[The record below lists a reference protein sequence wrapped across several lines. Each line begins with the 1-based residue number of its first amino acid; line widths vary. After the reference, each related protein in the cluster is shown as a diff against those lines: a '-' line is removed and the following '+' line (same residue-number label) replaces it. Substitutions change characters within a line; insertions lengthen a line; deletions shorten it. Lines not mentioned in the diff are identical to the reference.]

1 MWGINNYILLHD
13 IICYCMWCTQHTVA
27 IEHHR
32 DSDVKE
38 TMQHRESKFKV
49 VHVGLRLMY
58 RLASIA
64 TCTYIT
70 YRLVTIGVL
79 GLVTSPTPVYGVGCS
94 EM

>member
-1 MWGINNYILLHD
+1 MWGINNYISLHD
-13 IICYCMWCTQHTVA
+13 IICYCMWCTQHAVA

-58 RLASIA
+58 RLTQHSYMYIHSIQA
-64 TCTYIT
+64 CHHLCF
-70 YRLVTIGVL
+70 RLGHQSNSGIW
-79 GLVTSPTPVYGVGCS
+79 CR
-94 EM
+94 MQ